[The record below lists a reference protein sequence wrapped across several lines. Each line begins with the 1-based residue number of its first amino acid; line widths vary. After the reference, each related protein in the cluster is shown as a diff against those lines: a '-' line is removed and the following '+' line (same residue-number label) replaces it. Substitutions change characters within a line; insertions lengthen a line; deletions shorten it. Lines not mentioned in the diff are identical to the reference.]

1 MRGFFQ
7 LMQFIDEATIWV
19 QAGKGGNGA
28 LSFRREKYIPEGG
41 PDGGDGGE
49 GGDVLLVADDQLNTL
64 VDFRFQPR
72 YRAKSG
78 ETGGG
83 ANKTGA
89 RGEDALVRVPVGTT
103 VVDESTLETL
113 GDLTVVGQRL
123 LVAKGGRHG
132 MGNRRFKTSTNR
144 APRKTLPGA
153 PGELR
158 QLRLQLKLLA
168 DVGLIGLPN
177 AGKSTLIGQISSA
190 NPKVA
195 DYPFTT
201 LVPNLGV
208 VSAGTDSSFVV
219 ADIPGL
225 IEGAAQGA
233 GLGVQFLRHIA
244 RTRVLLHLVDVA
256 PADGTTVI
264 DAIELVEHEL
274 ATYAPSL
281 LEKDI
286 WIALSKVDQMEAKA
300 VAALERKVRKRWPDR
315 KVLALSALADTGLKP
330 LINALMQSVTE
341 YRLRYAEDPDFRA
354 AHDDYEARLAR
365 EVTEAAL
372 TARPI
377 RANPTS
383 GVEVATSADVDQ
395 DWEDDFDDDGVEVI
409 YVRD

>member
-1 MRGFFQ
+1 
-7 LMQFIDEATIWV
+7 MQFIDEATIWV

-83 ANKTGA
+83 RNKTGA
-89 RGEDALVRVPVGTT
+89 RGDDAVVRVPVGTT

-132 MGNRRFKTSTNR
+132 MGNTRFKTSTNR
-144 APRKTLPGA
+144 APRKTMPGA

-225 IEGAAQGA
+225 IEGAAEGA

-256 PADGTTVI
+256 PPDGLPVI
-264 DAIELVEHEL
+264 DAIELVEREL
-274 ATYAPSL
+274 ATYAPAL

-286 WIALSKVDQMEAKA
+286 WIALSKIDQLEGKA
-300 VAALERKVRKRWPDR
+300 VAALERKVRKRWPER
-315 KVLALSALADTGLKP
+315 RVLALSALADTGLQG
-330 LINALMQSVTE
+330 LINSLMQSVAE
-341 YRLRYAEDPDFRA
+341 FRRQYAQDADFRA
-354 AHDDYEARLAR
+354 AHDEYEARLAR

-383 GVEVATSADVDQ
+383 GVEVAVGADPEEH
-395 DWEDDFDDDGVEVI
+395 WEDDFDDDGVEVI

>member
-1 MRGFFQ
+1 
-7 LMQFIDEATIWV
+7 MQFIDEATIWV

-28 LSFRREKYIPEGG
+28 LSFRREKFIPEGG

-49 GGDVLLVADDQLNTL
+49 GGHVYLIADPQLNTL

-72 YRAKSG
+72 YRAGSG
-78 ETGGG
+78 ESGGG
-83 ANKTGA
+83 RNKTGA
-89 RGEDALVRVPVGTT
+89 RGEDCYIRVPVGTT

-113 GDLTVVGQRL
+113 GDLTVAGQTL

-132 MGNRRFKTSTNR
+132 MGNTRFKTSTNR
-144 APRKTLPGA
+144 APRKTYPGGE
-153 PGELR
+153 GELR

-208 VSAGTDSSFVV
+208 VRAGTDSSFVV

-225 IEGAAQGA
+225 ITGAASGA
-233 GLGVQFLRHIA
+233 GLGAQFLRHIA

-256 PADGTTVI
+256 APDGTTVI
-264 DAIELVEHEL
+264 EAIDMVERELEL
-274 ATYAPSL
+274 YAPAL
-281 LEKDI
+281 LEKEI
-286 WIALSKVDQMEAKA
+286 WIVPSKVDQLEPKA
-300 VAALERKVRKRWPDR
+300 LAALVRKIHKRWPERKVVPI
-315 KVLALSALADTGLKP
+315 SALADIGLTE
-330 LINALMQSVTE
+330 LINGLMQRVTE
-341 YRLRYAEDPDFRA
+341 FKRAYAEDPSFRES
-354 AHDDYEARLAR
+354 HDAYEARLAR

-372 TARPI
+372 MARPI
-377 RANPTS
+377 RENPTS
-383 GVEVATSADVDQ
+383 GVEVHTSADEHPDQ
-395 DWEDDFDDDGVEVI
+395 IQDFDDDDDGVEVI
-409 YVRD
+409 YVRE

>member
-1 MRGFFQ
+1 
-7 LMQFIDEATIWV
+7 MQFIDEATIWV

-49 GGDVLLVADDQLNTL
+49 GGSIFLEADAQLNTL
-64 VDFRFQPR
+64 VDFRYQPR
-72 YRAKSG
+72 YRAKNG
-78 ETGGG
+78 EGGG
-83 ANKTGA
+83 GRNKTGA
-89 RGEDALVRVPVGTT
+89 RGEDCIVRVPVGTV

-113 GDLTVVGQRL
+113 GDLTVVGERL
-123 LVAKGGRHG
+123 LVARGGRHG
-132 MGNRRFKTSTNR
+132 MGNTRFKTSTNR
-144 APRKTLPGA
+144 APRKTYPGG

-208 VSAGTDSSFVV
+208 VRAGTDSSFVV

-233 GLGVQFLRHIA
+233 GLGAQFLRHIA

-256 PADGTTVI
+256 PPDGVSVP
-264 DAIELVEHEL
+264 DAIEIIENEL
-274 ATYAPSL
+274 EAYSPSL

-286 WIALSKVDQMEAKA
+286 WIVLSKVDHLDKKTLAT
-300 VAALERKVRKRWPDR
+300 LERKVRRAWPER
-315 KVLALSALADTGLKP
+315 RVMAVSALADQGLP
-330 LINALMQSVTE
+330 ELINSLMQAVTGF
-341 YRLRYAEDPDFRA
+341 RIRYTEDAEFRE
-354 AHDDYEARLAR
+354 AHDAYEAKLAQ

-372 TARPI
+372 TARPVRQI
-377 RANPTS
+377 AAS
-383 GVEVATSADVDQ
+383 GVEVFGSDPDADASG
-395 DWEDDFDDDGVEVI
+395 DDDPFDDDGVEVA
-409 YVRD
+409 YVRE

>member
-1 MRGFFQ
+1 
-7 LMQFIDEATIWV
+7 MQFIDEATIWV

-49 GGDVLLVADDQLNTL
+49 GGSVWLEADAQLNTL
-64 VDFRFQPR
+64 VDFRYQPR
-72 YRAKSG
+72 YRAQNG
-78 ETGGG
+78 EGGG
-83 ANKTGA
+83 GRNKTGA
-89 RGEDALVRVPVGTT
+89 KGEDCIVRVPVGTV

-113 GDLTVVGQRL
+113 GDLTHAGQRL
-123 LVAKGGRHG
+123 LVARGGRHG
-132 MGNRRFKTSTNR
+132 LGNTRFKTSTNR
-144 APRKTLPGA
+144 APRKTYPGG

-208 VSAGTDSSFVV
+208 VRAGTDSSFVV

-225 IEGAAQGA
+225 IEGASQGA
-233 GLGVQFLRHIA
+233 GLGAQFLRHIA

-256 PADGTTVI
+256 PPDGMPVI
-264 DAIELVEHEL
+264 EAITLIENELG
-274 ATYAPSL
+274 AYAPAL

-286 WIALSKVDQMEAKA
+286 WIVLSKVDQLERKA
-300 VAALERKVRKRWPDR
+300 LAALERKVRRKWPAR
-315 KVLALSALADTGLKP
+315 RVLSVSALADQGLP
-330 LINALMQSVTE
+330 ELINALMQAVS
-341 YRLRYAEDPDFRA
+341 DFRRA
-354 AHDDYEARLAR
+354 YDEDAEFREAHEAYEQRLAQQ
-365 EVTEAAL
+365 VTEAAL
-372 TARPI
+372 MARPVRQI
-377 RANPTS
+377 AAS
-383 GVEVATSADVDQ
+383 GVEVMADHADVAG
-395 DWEDDFDDDGVEVI
+395 DDDEPFDDDDDGVEVV
-409 YVRD
+409 YVRE

>member
-1 MRGFFQ
+1 
-7 LMQFIDEATIWV
+7 MQFIDEATIWV
-19 QAGKGGNGA
+19 HAGKGGNGA
-28 LSFRREKYIPEGG
+28 MSFRREKFIPEGG

-49 GGDVLLVADDQLNTL
+49 GGSVLLVADPQLNTL
-64 VDFRFQPR
+64 IDFRFQPR
-72 YRAKSG
+72 YRAKNG
-78 ETGGG
+78 EGGG
-83 ANKTGA
+83 GRNKTGA
-89 RGEDALVRVPVGTT
+89 KGDDILVRVPVGTT

-113 GDLTVVGQRL
+113 GDLTQPGQQL

-132 MGNRRFKTSTNR
+132 LGNTRFKTSTNR
-144 APRKTLPGA
+144 APRKTYPGG
-153 PGELR
+153 PGESR

-208 VSAGTDSSFVV
+208 VRAGTDSSFVV

-233 GLGVQFLRHIA
+233 GLGAQFLRHIA

-256 PADGTTVI
+256 PLDGMPVLEAIDVI
-264 DAIELVEHEL
+264 DNELES
-274 ATYAPSL
+274 YAPAL

-286 WIALSKVDQMEAKA
+286 WIVLSKVDQLEPKA
-300 VAALERKVRKRWPDR
+300 LAALERKVRRAHPDR
-315 KVLALSALADTGLKP
+315 PVVAISALSDYGMQAMV
-330 LINALMQSVTE
+330 NALMQLVSDFK
-341 YRLRYAEDPDFRA
+341 RRYAEDAEFRA
-354 AHDDYEARLAR
+354 EHDDREARLAQ

-372 TARPI
+372 MARPV
-377 RANPTS
+377 RQHPTS
-383 GVEVATSADVDQ
+383 GVIALTD
-395 DWEDDFDDDGVEVI
+395 DDFDGDDPDDDDEDGVEVI
-409 YVRD
+409 YVRE